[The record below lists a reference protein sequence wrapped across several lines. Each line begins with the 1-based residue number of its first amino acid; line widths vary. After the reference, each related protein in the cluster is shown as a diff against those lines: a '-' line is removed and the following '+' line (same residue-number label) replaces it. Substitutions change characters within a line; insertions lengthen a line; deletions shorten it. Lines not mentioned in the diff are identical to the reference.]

1 MAAAGSADAM
11 PREAAA
17 DRRDVED
24 VADEE
29 NPDRDDEDAAELDA
43 DGGEAEGA
51 LAMQL
56 VPDLGPSAL
65 SQRIKTMQAA
75 RTAKRK
81 EAAAATADLRNAKR
95 RQSRLKTRA
104 MRLDN
109 NELLEVFKMR
119 QETQAK
125 AMAKGK
131 AAAAAKGKAKAK
143 AKGKAKAQAA

>member
-11 PREAAA
+11 PKEAAA
-17 DRRDVED
+17 DPRDVED
-24 VADEE
+24 AAGQDHSDRDEEDADELE
-29 NPDRDDEDAAELDA
+29 ADADDAAA
-43 DGGEAEGA
+43 AP
-51 LAMQL
+51 AMDL
-56 VPDLGPSAL
+56 VPDLGPSEM

-75 RTAKRK
+75 RTAKKK
-81 EAAAATADLRNAKR
+81 EAAAATADLRNARR

-109 NELLEVFKMR
+109 NELLEVFRMR

-125 AMAKGK
+125 AKAKGK
-131 AAAAAKGKAKAK
+131 AAAAAAGAAKAK